1 MSAPQNGHTA
11 LVPAVDRAAQ
21 ILSLIASSETSLGVS
36 ELSRKLKLNKG
47 TTHNIITTLCH
58 HRLLERDEPS
68 KTYRLGR
75 ALVGLGHSAGEH
87 ADLRT
92 VAHPL
97 LVELAHAVEETVIL
111 GTYHDAHVAIVDREE
126 APHDLKIGAPL
137 GLHLYYSAGVFGKI
151 FLAAMAQA
159 DATRLIHAHPLR
171 TYTPRSITRIT
182 AYRAELA
189 QVRARG
195 YALDD
200 EEYLA
205 GVRAAAAPVNDAGG
219 RVVGAL
225 SIVGFSARLPDSK
238 LAQIARKVNAA
249 AGEISRRLGAVEYP
263 TWNGIG

>member
-1 MSAPQNGHTA
+1 MPALQNGHGA

-21 ILSLIASSETSLGVS
+21 ILSLIASSESPLGVS
-36 ELSRKLKLNKG
+36 ELSRKLKLNKS
-47 TTHNIITTLCH
+47 TTHDILTTLCR
-58 HRLLERDEPS
+58 HRLLERDEPA

-75 ALVGLGHSAGEH
+75 ALVELGHSAGER

-111 GTYHDAHVAIVDREE
+111 GTYHAAHVAIIDREE
-126 APHDLKIGAPL
+126 APHDVKISAPL
-137 GLHLYYSAGVFGKI
+137 GGHLHYSAGVFGKI
-151 FLAAMAQA
+151 FVAAMAQA
-159 DATRLIHAHPLR
+159 DATNLIHEHPLR
-171 TYTPRSITRIT
+171 TYTPKSITRIT
-182 AYRAELA
+182 SYRAELA

-205 GVRAAAAPVNDAGG
+205 GVRAAAAPVNDAQG

-225 SIVGFSARLPDSK
+225 TVVGFSTRLPNSK
-238 LAQIARKVNAA
+238 LVQIARQAHA
-249 AGEISRRLGAVEYP
+249 TAEQISFQLGAAEYP
-263 TWNGIG
+263 KWNGIG